1 MTAGVATPR
10 PAPAPAASAPPTAP
24 PPGRPAVAAPAQGRP
39 AAADLRFRRLQAG
52 MFVAG
57 AVLMPV
63 GIVVICLGWYG
74 SAHSHYAYD
83 QNVYLVSG
91 GILGLSLTFLGGF
104 LYFGAWLARL
114 SADQRDAARQLAD
127 AVRALSAGPARTPA
141 WSPAA
146 APAPASQSAE
156 YGDYVL
162 AGNGTTVHRRDC
174 PLIAARNDLRPYVDE
189 QSATSTC
196 RVCRPGD

>member
-1 MTAGVATPR
+1 
-10 PAPAPAASAPPTAP
+10 
-24 PPGRPAVAAPAQGRP
+24 
-39 AAADLRFRRLQAG
+39 

-91 GILGLSLTFLGGF
+91 GILGLGLTFLGGF

-127 AVRALSAGPARTPA
+127 AVRAVSAGA
-141 WSPAA
+141 S
-146 APAPASQSAE
+146 APASAAAVADHT
-156 YGDYVL
+156 DYVL
-162 AGNGTTVHRRDC
+162 AGTGTTVHRRDC
-174 PLIAARNDLRPYVDE
+174 PLIASRTDLRPYVDE
-189 QSATSTC
+189 QSATTTC
-196 RVCRPGD
+196 RVCRPGE

>member
-1 MTAGVATPR
+1 
-10 PAPAPAASAPPTAP
+10 
-24 PPGRPAVAAPAQGRP
+24 
-39 AAADLRFRRLQAG
+39 

-91 GILGLSLTFLGGF
+91 GILGLGLTFLGGF

-127 AVRALSAGPARTPA
+127 AVRALSAGTARPAA
-141 WSPAA
+141 SFAAA
-146 APAPASQSAE
+146 APAPQSAE

-174 PLIAARNDLRPYVDE
+174 PLIATRGDLHPYVDE
-189 QSATSTC
+189 QSATTTC
-196 RVCRPGD
+196 RVCRPGN

>member
-1 MTAGVATPR
+1 
-10 PAPAPAASAPPTAP
+10 
-24 PPGRPAVAAPAQGRP
+24 
-39 AAADLRFRRLQAG
+39 

-83 QNVYLVSG
+83 QNTYLVSG
-91 GILGLSLTFLGGF
+91 GILGLALTFLGGF

-127 AVRALSAGPARTPA
+127 AVRALSGGVPASARAPGGPT
-141 WSPAA
+141 
-146 APAPASQSAE
+146 PAPAADAPTG
-156 YGDYVL
+156 YPDFVL
-162 AGNGTTVHRRDC
+162 AGTGTTVHRRDC
-174 PLIAARNDLRPYVDE
+174 PLIASRTDLHPYVDE
-189 QSATSTC
+189 QSATTTC
-196 RVCRPGD
+196 RVCRPGE

>member
-1 MTAGVATPR
+1 MTAGVAAPR
-10 PAPAPAASAPPTAP
+10 PAPAPQP
-24 PPGRPAVAAPAQGRP
+24 APAP
-39 AAADLRFRRLQAG
+39 APVQQPVPAPVENRVPAADLRFRKLQAG

-83 QNVYLVSG
+83 QNVYLISG
-91 GILGLSLTFLGGF
+91 GILGLGLTFLGGF

-127 AVRALSAGPARTPA
+127 AVRAVG
-141 WSPAA
+141 
-146 APAPASQSAE
+146 APATSAPVSAPVV
-156 YGDYVL
+156 GDGAEYVL

-174 PLIAARNDLRPYVDE
+174 PLIAARPDLHPYVHE
-189 QSATSTC
+189 GSATTTC
-196 RVCRPGD
+196 RVCRPGE

>member
-1 MTAGVATPR
+1 MTDMTAGVAAPR
-10 PAPAPAASAPPTAP
+10 PAPAPQPARAPVPPVAAAQR
-24 PPGRPAVAAPAQGRP
+24 RPA
-39 AAADLRFRRLQAG
+39 DSELRFRRLQAG

-91 GILGLSLTFLGGF
+91 GILGLGLTFLGGF

-127 AVRALSAGPARTPA
+127 AVRALSAGGAP
-141 WSPAA
+141 PAA
-146 APAPASQSAE
+146 AQPAAEASGQLA
-156 YGDYVL
+156 DYVL
-162 AGNGTTVHRRDC
+162 AGAGTTVHRRDC
-174 PLIAARNDLRPYVDE
+174 PLIASRGDLHPYLDE
-189 QSATSTC
+189 RSATTTC
-196 RVCRPGD
+196 RVCRPGE

>member
-1 MTAGVATPR
+1 
-10 PAPAPAASAPPTAP
+10 
-24 PPGRPAVAAPAQGRP
+24 
-39 AAADLRFRRLQAG
+39 

-91 GILGLSLTFLGGF
+91 GILGLGLTFLGGF

-127 AVRALSAGPARTPA
+127 AVRAFGSGPAT
-141 WSPAA
+141 PAA
-146 APAPASQSAE
+146 AHPSTAASTATSAE
-156 YGDYVL
+156 HTEYVL
-162 AGNGTTVHRRDC
+162 AGAGTTVHRRDC
-174 PLIAARNDLRPYVDE
+174 PLIASRADLHPYVDE
-189 QSATSTC
+189 RSATTTC
-196 RVCRPGD
+196 RVCRPGE

>member
-1 MTAGVATPR
+1 MSDMTAGVAAPR
-10 PAPAPAASAPPTAP
+10 PAPTPAAPSAPPSQHRP
-24 PPGRPAVAAPAQGRP
+24 PTAAPAQQRP
-39 AAADLRFRRLQAG
+39 AGADLRLRRVQAG

-57 AVLMPV
+57 AVLMPI

-127 AVRALSAGPARTPA
+127 AVRALSSGPVARPA
-141 WSPAA
+141 YSPGT
-146 APAPASQSAE
+146 APAEQFPG
-156 YGDYVL
+156 YDDYVL

-174 PLIAARNDLRPYVDE
+174 PLIAARGDLRPYVDE
-189 QSATSTC
+189 QSATATC

>member
-1 MTAGVATPR
+1 MTAGVAPPR
-10 PAPAPAASAPPTAP
+10 PAPAPQPAPAVRPAAP
-24 PPGRPAVAAPAQGRP
+24 PPPPRTSP
-39 AAADLRFRRLQAG
+39 ADLRFRRLQAG

-91 GILGLSLTFLGGF
+91 GILGLGLTFLGGF

-127 AVRALSAGPARTPA
+127 AVHAVARGGAALPHVAYAPV
-141 WSPAA
+141 AA
-146 APAPASQSAE
+146 APPAAESA
-156 YGDYVL
+156 DFVL
-162 AGNGTTVHRRDC
+162 AGAGTTVHRRDC
-174 PLIAARNDLRPYVDE
+174 PLIAARTDLHPYVQE
-189 QSATSTC
+189 GSATSTC
-196 RVCRPGD
+196 RVCRPGE